1 MLGDAALPKADVGW
15 APVADASAPP
25 LRLAVVEPF
34 LADSAILN
42 PAELAGRV
50 ALVGRGGCA
59 FFDKAARAAQCGA
72 AAVLVINNDE
82 AHPDATILMG
92 GPADGG
98 KATVPVMMV
107 SHATGQ
113 LLLAA
118 ARGSAGAAQVTFVA
132 R

>member
-1 MLGDAALPKADVGW
+1 MGW

-82 AHPDATILMG
+82 AHPDATIQMARG
-92 GPADGG
+92 TRARAP
-98 KATVPVMMV
+98 VPVMMV
-107 SHATGQ
+107 SHAAGQ

-118 ARGSAGAAQVTFVA
+118 ARGGVGAAQVTFVA